1 MTGAP
6 AASWTCRRGPV
17 LGLWAAALAGG
28 SSAGGSSS
36 ACGGSAACAS
46 GAWLVVVSA
55 AVAGAGEGAST
66 TGVWE
71 GVEGACTVA
80 EGAGDLGLGGVG
92 VKGLAGAGAA
102 TGRGGGSGIQTASST
117 FGVPAEDWTG
127 VAGPIQGLNSS
138 AQCAAA
144 TSAVIPTTRRFDMVV
159 SIQGL
164 VPAQGQGPKRQA
176 DGRHPNALRRKCR
189 NAPEAHIP
197 CKPARANASNESTC
211 PHGQRQQQAQCL
223 GGYLPSSRL

>member
-17 LGLWAAALAGG
+17 LALWVAAALSGG
-28 SSAGGSSS
+28 SSASGSSS
-36 ACGGSAACAS
+36 ACGGSAARAS
-46 GAWLVVVSA
+46 GALLVAVS
-55 AVAGAGEGAST
+55 AVAGADDGASAMAVL
-66 TGVWE
+66 GGAE
-71 GVEGACTVA
+71 RACTVA
-80 EGAGDLGLGGVG
+80 GGAGALGLGGVG

-117 FGVPAEDWTG
+117 FGVSAEDG
-127 VAGPIQGLNSS
+127 KVVAGPNQGLNSS

-164 VPAQGQGPKRQA
+164 VPVQGQAPHRQA
-176 DGRHPNALRRKCR
+176 DG
-189 NAPEAHIP
+189 
-197 CKPARANASNESTC
+197 
-211 PHGQRQQQAQCL
+211 
-223 GGYLPSSRL
+223 